1 VNDLMQ
7 RYWKDFERLGEA
19 KVREHLD
26 AKVFGD
32 EGARIARAWLDHK
45 AQTRVSEAGAPAPD
59 ASRQSAAA
67 AVERAAGV
75 DRQVAIDRRARALA
89 TAALIVAVISA
100 VPGVVALLHTDAV
113 ATVLELFSR

>member
-1 VNDLMQ
+1 MQ
-7 RYWKDFERLGEA
+7 RYWSDFERLGEA

-32 EGARIARAWLDHK
+32 DGARIAQAWLDHK
-45 AQTRVSEAGAPAPD
+45 AQTRASDAPAPD
-59 ASRQSAAA
+59 GSRQSAPA

-75 DRQVAIDRRARALA
+75 DRQVAVDRRARALA

-100 VPGVVALLHTDAV
+100 VPGVVALLHTDAIS
-113 ATVLELFSR
+113 TVLKLFSR

>member
-1 VNDLMQ
+1 MNDLMQ
-7 RYWKDFERLGEA
+7 RYWNDFERLGEA

-26 AKVFGD
+26 AKVFGED
-32 EGARIARAWLDHK
+32 GARIAQAWLEHK
-45 AQTRVSEAGAPAPD
+45 AQTRASGAGAPAPD
-59 ASRQSAAA
+59 ESRQSPAAV
-67 AVERAAGV
+67 VERAAGV

-113 ATVLELFSR
+113 ATVLKLFSR

>member
-1 VNDLMQ
+1 MQ

-26 AKVFGD
+26 AKIFGD
-32 EGARIARAWLDHK
+32 DGARIAQAWLDHK
-45 AQTRVSEAGAPAPD
+45 AQTRAPEAGAPVPD
-59 ASRQSAAA
+59 GSRQSAAA
-67 AVERAAGV
+67 AVERPAGV

-100 VPGVVALLHTDAV
+100 VPGVVALLHPGAISR
-113 ATVLELFSR
+113 VLELFSR

>member
-1 VNDLMQ
+1 MQ

-26 AKVFGD
+26 AKVFGED
-32 EGARIARAWLDHK
+32 GARIAQAWLDHK
-45 AQTRVSEAGAPAPD
+45 AQARASAAGAPAPD
-59 ASRQSAAA
+59 DSRQSAAV

-75 DRQVAIDRRARALA
+75 DRQIAIDRRARALA

-100 VPGVVALLHTDAV
+100 VPGVVALLHTDAIS
-113 ATVLELFSR
+113 TVLKLFSR